1 MVWCEDGSCN
11 RKSDANRH
19 TPTHTIVE
27 SAKGCAQS
35 IGMGLRSPMRDKL
48 LSQQGA
54 ITFPFRRLRTGLD
67 LSRSAIL
74 RLTQSLIEAV
84 ESDSRP

>member
-1 MVWCEDGSCN
+1 
-11 RKSDANRH
+11 
-19 TPTHTIVE
+19 
-27 SAKGCAQS
+27 
-35 IGMGLRSPMRDKL
+35 MRDKL

-54 ITFPFRRLRTGLD
+54 ITFPFRRLRTWLD